1 MIDPS
6 GIDPWL
12 LANLACPRDRSPLM
26 PTANALQC
34 PQGHVYPVI
43 DGVPVLLVDDAPQT
57 FRAADRSLARA
68 NRGEAD
74 ARAPEL
80 HLESID
86 ISDDE
91 KRGVLELAARHP
103 EVDPVVA
110 YLIAATN
117 GLMYRHLI
125 GRLHTYPIPDIP
137 LANGDGRSLLDVGC
151 SWGRWTIAAA
161 RRGYRAIGI
170 DPSLGAVMA
179 ARRVARQLN
188 VPASFVVGDAR
199 YLPFRDGVFDVLF
212 SYSVVQHFS
221 RADAGLA
228 IREGGRV
235 IAPGGCA
242 RVQMPTRYGLRC
254 LYHQARRGFS
264 DGHDFDVRYWPVS
277 DLVRLFTERIGH
289 TRVEVDGYFGIGL
302 QQSDAGLM
310 DRPRRLVL
318 RVSKVLTAA
327 SRRVPWLVRLADSVY
342 VSAVKA

>member
-1 MIDPS
+1 MS
-6 GIDPWL
+6 GGVGIDPWL
-12 LANLACPRDRSPLM
+12 RERLVCPRDHGPLSD
-26 PTANALQC
+26 ANGALRC
-34 PQGHVYPVI
+34 AAGHVYPVV
-43 DGVPVLLVDDAPQT
+43 DGVPVMLIADVPQT
-57 FRAADRSLARA
+57 FKASGASLARA
-68 NRGEAD
+68 SSNGAD
-74 ARAPEL
+74 LRAPDL
-80 HLESID
+80 YLESVE
-86 ISDDE
+86 ISDEE
-91 KRGVLELAARHP
+91 KHGVLALAARQP
-103 EVDPVVA
+103 VIDPVVA

-125 GRLHTYPIPDIP
+125 GRLESYPIPEIDLP
-137 LANGDGRSLLDVGC
+137 PGQDRTLLDVGC

-161 RRGYRAIGI
+161 RRGYRAVGI

-199 YLPFRDGVFDVLF
+199 YLPFRDGLFDVLF
-212 SYSVVQHFS
+212 SYSVIQHFS
-221 RADAGLA
+221 RVDAGLA

-235 IAPGGCA
+235 IRPGGCA

-264 DGHDFDVRYWPVS
+264 DGHDFDVRYWRVS

-318 RVSKVLTAA
+318 YVSKVLTAA
-327 SRRVPWLVRLADSVY
+327 SRRLPWLVRLADSVY
-342 VSAVKA
+342 VSAVKS